1 VAGKLEGQAAV
12 VTGASRGIGRAIAI
26 ALAQE
31 GARVAVLSTRLE
43 GSQRVADEIVAA
55 GGKAEGRALDVS
67 DSKAVQSAF
76 DELNEGLGGLSILVN
91 NAGMTKDGLLMRMS
105 DEDFD
110 RVIAVD
116 LRGMFLCCRAAVRY
130 FVKAKRGRIINIGS
144 VVGLRGNAG
153 QANYAAAKAGVVGLS
168 KSLARELGSRGV
180 TVNAVAPGFI
190 TTDMTA
196 GLPASVK
203 EESLKS
209 IPLQRFGLP
218 EDIAKAVVFLASE
231 DASYITGQV
240 LVVDGGMCT

>member
-1 VAGKLEGQAAV
+1 VAGKLEGQSAV

-26 ALAQE
+26 ALAHE
-31 GARVAVLSTRLE
+31 GASVAVLSTRLD
-43 GSQRVADEIVAA
+43 GSQKVVDEIVAS
-55 GGKAEGRALDVS
+55 GGKAEARALDVA
-67 DSKAVQSAF
+67 DAKAVQSTF
-76 DELNEGLGGLSILVN
+76 DELNEKLGGLAILVN

-116 LRGMFLCCRAAVRY
+116 LRGMFLCCRAAARY
-130 FVKAKRGRIINIGS
+130 FLKARRGRIINIGS

-190 TTDMTA
+190 MTDMTS
-196 GLPASVK
+196 GLPAGVK

-218 EDIAKAVVFLASE
+218 EDIAKAVLFLASD